1 MIDAQTKLY
10 GVIGNPV
17 RHSLSPIIHNGV
29 FKRLGWNAIY
39 LAFEVKNLEEA
50 LRGIRGLDVK
60 GVSVTSPFKT
70 EIVPF
75 LDKVEGLA
83 RKIEAVNTIV
93 NRGGKLIGYNTDGR
107 GALEALEEEID
118 LRGKSV
124 ILLGAGGAA
133 RAIGF
138 GLKKRDC
145 QFIVANRSK
154 KKGEG
159 LSKELGCDYLP
170 ISSLVRM
177 KAGELEADVIINA
190 TSLGMVPRDRETPIP
205 KKLLKE
211 GMMVMDIVY
220 QPLQTKLL
228 REAKEKGC
236 LTINGLEMLV
246 RQGAAQSEI
255 WTGRK
260 PEMGPIKKD
269 LRRVLEREPLKA
281 HSTKPQMGKR

>member
-260 PEMGPIKKD
+260 PEIGPIKKD
-269 LRRVLEREPLKA
+269 LCRAMEGESPKVQSSKL
-281 HSTKPQMGKR
+281 QIGKR